1 MRAIRI
7 AKTGGPEVL
16 DLVDAPLPEPGEGE
30 VRVRHKAI
38 GLNFIDT
45 YQRTGLY
52 PIELPAVLGQEA
64 AGVVEAVG
72 QGVRSVRT
80 GERVAYTGVLG
91 AYAEAAVVPADR
103 VVRLPDA
110 VSFDTAAASL
120 LKGLTAEFLCRR
132 LRPIAAGET
141 VLVHAAA
148 GGVGSILVQWL
159 THMGVSVIAAVGTA
173 QKAQRAR
180 DLGAAEALVYGATDI
195 AARVRE
201 LTAGRGVSVAFDS
214 VGATTV
220 EGSLHSLARR
230 GLLATYGNASGP
242 PPAIAP
248 LQLSRLGSLFV
259 TRPTL
264 GDYIAERDELQA
276 AADALWDVIAAG
288 AVKIDIG
295 QRFALSDVRQAHE
308 ALEGRRTTGSTVLTP

>member
-103 VVRLPDA
+103 VVRLPEA

-242 PPAIAP
+242 PSAIAP

>member
-72 QGVRSVRT
+72 HCVRSVRT

-91 AYAEAAVVPADR
+91 AYAEAAVVPAGR

-180 DLGAAEALVYGATDI
+180 DLGAAEALVYDETDI

>member
-72 QGVRSVRT
+72 HCVRVRT

-91 AYAEAAVVPADR
+91 AYAEAAVVPAGR

>member
-16 DLVDAPLPEPGEGE
+16 DLVDAPLPEPGEGA

-103 VVRLPDA
+103 VVRLPEA

-220 EGSLHSLARR
+220 EGSLHSLAMR